1 MTAPARRPSR
11 TGLVVVLGLLVLGAV
26 GCRGDARR
34 GGRGGEAGADGGA
47 TAEGGVDAAGGTI
60 SLTNEELAPMD
71 GYIRRRFWVLGDD
84 VEIVAS
90 KEYFIQNLSIAA
102 RIGAVKREDRDGA
115 DEAVSTITY
124 LGQPDALD
132 FANAPRVMVGTG
144 ITVTARRRIV
154 VRFTRTTSA
163 DVPVRLRITATG
175 KARMGVGDQV
185 MRREEV
191 LSVGAQIRRGP
202 AGYLF
207 EES

>member
-1 MTAPARRPSR
+1 MTARRRLAILVAFAAVATVLPACQS
-11 TGLVVVLGLLVLGAV
+11 G
-26 GCRGDARR
+26 ARR
-34 GGRGGEAGADGGA
+34 GRGGAGGDPGAPESATGGA
-47 TAEGGVDAAGGTI
+47 AGEISISDA
-60 SLTNEELAPMD
+60 ELAPMD
-71 GYIRRRFWVLGDD
+71 AYIRRRFWVLGDD